1 MTKNIS
7 EDTILIISA
16 DHGHKD
22 IQKAYTL
29 LDYPE
34 IQECLI
40 MPASL
45 ECRFLSFFVKE
56 EMKKNL
62 LRDLIKCLKKRV
74 LAYVKKEEF
83 LNKYHFLGY
92 GNKHYK
98 IDDFI
103 GNYVAISTSGSMIR
117 LETFL
122 AEGKAIRKS
131 THCGLTKEEM
141 EVPVIVIKSKNDIIK
156 NIENCIKL

>member
-1 MTKNIS
+1 MTTVKGLLVEIGGDTSGLQKALSKVNSASSSLSRELRGINSLLKLDPKNTELLAQKQTVLANNIKETEDKIEEMTKNIS

-56 EMKKNL
+56 EMK
-62 LRDLIKCLKKRV
+62 D
-74 LAYVKKEEF
+74 
-83 LNKYHFLGY
+83 
-92 GNKHYK
+92 
-98 IDDFI
+98 
-103 GNYVAISTSGSMIR
+103 
-117 LETFL
+117 
-122 AEGKAIRKS
+122 
-131 THCGLTKEEM
+131 
-141 EVPVIVIKSKNDIIK
+141 VIKNQSLWFRL
-156 NIENCIKL
+156 KL